1 MANHTMVEPYKNC
14 VEVTPECPVQATVL
28 GYYPNL
34 GSGYFFTI
42 MFGLCLVGTV
52 VLGVSKRTWTYTAA
66 LTCGLILE
74 TAGYVGRILLSSN
87 PWDEGAFELQICA
100 IILGPTFI
108 CVSIYL
114 TLKHVALALNPS
126 ISRLPAV
133 WYPRI
138 FLPADVSCLIVQAIG
153 GGIAAAAGHSKP
165 KLQKTGNQ
173 AIIAGVALQVV
184 VLAAF
189 GALGLDYLVRVA
201 RWMRRPEAQGSEGLG
216 VWRSRNFRVFLTAI
230 CAAYLCIFVRC
241 IYRIAEM
248 AGGWG
253 NHIMQDE
260 PSFLVL
266 DSSLVLV
273 GSALLTIF
281 HPGIFFP
288 QMRHNAVARRRQRA
302 DEKQSAKRGDAA
314 SAGGNDSDET
324 RIPASATGPTPS
336 EPATK
341 EQA

>member
-1 MANHTMVEPYKNC
+1 MASNHTMANPYKSC
-14 VEVTPECPVQATVL
+14 VQVTDDCPVQATVL

-34 GSGYFFTI
+34 GSGYFFTV
-42 MFGLCLVGTV
+42 MFGLCLIGTV
-52 VLGVSKRTWTYTAA
+52 VLGIYKRTWTYTAA

-74 TAGYVGRILLSSN
+74 TAGYVGRILLHSN
-87 PWDEGAFELQICA
+87 PWNEGAFELQICT

-114 TLKHVALALNPS
+114 TLKHVALALNPRL
-126 ISRLPAV
+126 SRLPAA

-153 GGIAAAAGHSKP
+153 GGIAAAAGHDKP
-165 KLQKTGNQ
+165 KLQRTGNQ

-184 VLAAF
+184 VLAVF
-189 GALGLDYLVRVA
+189 GALGLDYLLRVA
-201 RWMRRPEAQGSEGLG
+201 RWMRGPEAQGSEGLR
-216 VWRSRNFRVFLTAI
+216 VWRSRRFVIFLAAI
-230 CAAYLCIFVRC
+230 CSAYMAIFIRC

-288 QMRHNAVARRRQRA
+288 QMRHNAVARRQQRA
-302 DEKQSAKRGDAA
+302 EEKASAKRDAA
-314 SAGGNDSDET
+314 SAGGNETDET
-324 RIPASATGPTPS
+324 RIPASTGPTPPETTS
-336 EPATK
+336 K
-341 EQA
+341 EQV